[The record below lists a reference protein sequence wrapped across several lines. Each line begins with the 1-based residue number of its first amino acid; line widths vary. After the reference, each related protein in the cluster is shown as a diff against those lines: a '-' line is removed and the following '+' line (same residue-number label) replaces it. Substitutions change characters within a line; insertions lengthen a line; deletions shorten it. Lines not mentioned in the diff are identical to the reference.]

1 MFKNGEL
8 KEQIKEMQSKI
19 ISLEN
24 KLSSTVTETK
34 KAVYNIEELF
44 GELEEDKKT
53 KLQMYLEG
61 ERIYQKSIKTYL

>member
-34 KAVYNIEELF
+34 KAVYNIEKLF

-53 KLQMYLEG
+53 KL
-61 ERIYQKSIKTYL
+61 